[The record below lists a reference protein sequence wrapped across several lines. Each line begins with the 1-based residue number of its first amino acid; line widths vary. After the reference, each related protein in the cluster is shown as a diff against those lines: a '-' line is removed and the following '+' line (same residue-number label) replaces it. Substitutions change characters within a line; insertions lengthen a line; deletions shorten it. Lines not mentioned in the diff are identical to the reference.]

1 MFTTISPV
9 TLSARSSIDV
19 RCPSPRTV
27 RVAVVGEIDLSNSDV
42 LRVRLLNVLS
52 ALHPDRIEVDLA
64 GVTFLGCSGLTV
76 LVALGQAAARTGCRL
91 WITNPQ
97 PIVRR
102 VLDLTGL
109 LGVPTQASTRH
120 RWWPPP
126 QTGPCRR
133 ASCSPP
139 GPKPSSPP
147 TCPPVHRSWKGRSAN
162 YRPTSPDS
170 DKDQPGKTDD

>member
-19 RCPSPRTV
+19 RCPSPKTV

-76 LVALGQAAARTGCRL
+76 LVALGHAAARTGCRL

-109 LGVPTQASTRH
+109 LGVLTAGFDQAPLMATAADGTLSAGILLAARSEAVV
-120 RWWPPP
+120 PAYLS
-126 QTGPCRR
+126 TGP
-133 ASCSPP
+133 
-139 GPKPSSPP
+139 
-147 TCPPVHRSWKGRSAN
+147 PVVERTLSQL
-162 YRPTSPDS
+162 SPDLH
-170 DKDQPGKTDD
+170 